1 MITLATFTHSF
12 MGGDNMAAM
21 KSQME
26 DICYFWR
33 DGLTMEQ
40 IAKLCNTDVDDVK
53 YTIETYYDLMMG
65 A

>member
-1 MITLATFTHSF
+1 
-12 MGGDNMAAM
+12 MAAM

-53 YTIETYYDLMMG
+53 YTLETYYDLMMG